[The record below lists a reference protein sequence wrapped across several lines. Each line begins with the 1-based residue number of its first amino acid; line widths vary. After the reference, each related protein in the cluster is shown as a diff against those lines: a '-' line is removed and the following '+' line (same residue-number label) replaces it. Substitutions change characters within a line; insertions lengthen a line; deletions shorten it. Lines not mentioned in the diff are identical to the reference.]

1 MKGLPLAYS
10 KDMQEDKESVFE
22 TADTL
27 ALTVK
32 AMTGMF
38 GEITYNIDKML
49 TVAKDANSNAI
60 DLADWL
66 VKELDKPF
74 RKAHSISGEMVKLAE
89 KQNVSLEELSLADMQ
104 KIEPAINE
112 GVFDVLNIST
122 ALNARNSFGATAP
135 KNVRKAC
142 TQARRKYLK

>member
-1 MKGLPLAYS
+1 
-10 KDMQEDKESVFE
+10 
-22 TADTL
+22 
-27 ALTVK
+27 
-32 AMTGMF
+32 
-38 GEITYNIDKML
+38 
-49 TVAKDANSNAI
+49 VAKDANSNSI

-66 VKELDKPF
+66 VKKLDKPF

-89 KQNVSLEELSLADMQ
+89 KQNVSLEELSLDDMQ